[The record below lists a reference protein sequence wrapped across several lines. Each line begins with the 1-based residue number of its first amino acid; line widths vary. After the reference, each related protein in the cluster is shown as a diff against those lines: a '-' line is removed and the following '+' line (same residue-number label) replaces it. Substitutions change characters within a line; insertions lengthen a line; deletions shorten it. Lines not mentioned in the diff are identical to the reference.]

1 MIGDQLQKA
10 IYAKLVSDSVA
21 SGRIYDRVPE
31 NPTFPYV
38 TIGDEDILNDGNTC
52 NDAWT
57 VYHDIHAWSR
67 PSTGSKVEV
76 KGLVA
81 SIVNSVANTLTL
93 TGFEVILAELENVRT
108 LRDPDGITE
117 HAVVSI
123 RYEIQP
129 LE

>member
-1 MIGDQLQKA
+1 MLGDQLQKA
-10 IYAKLVSDSVA
+10 IYAKLVADNVA
-21 SGRIYDRVPE
+21 SGRVYDRVPE
-31 NPTFPYV
+31 ARVFPYV
-38 TIGDEDILNDGNTC
+38 TIGDEDISNDGNTC

-57 VYHDIHAWSR
+57 VFSDIHAWSR
-67 PSTGSKVEV
+67 PATGSKSEV
-76 KGLVA
+76 KGLAA
-81 SIVNSVANTLTL
+81 SIVNSVASVLTL
-93 TGFEVILAELENVRT
+93 TGFQVILAELENVRT